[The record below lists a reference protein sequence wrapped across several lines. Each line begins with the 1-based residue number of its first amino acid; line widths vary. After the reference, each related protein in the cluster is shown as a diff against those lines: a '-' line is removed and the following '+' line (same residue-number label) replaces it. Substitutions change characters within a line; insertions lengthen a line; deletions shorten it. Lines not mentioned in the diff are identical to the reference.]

1 MRSLGADGVA
11 GRLTLVTAEV
21 VEDDDLAAAS
31 SFVSL
36 RILRKVNG
44 PERTPLRGGP
54 GDQDT
59 SRCRVVCSATVP
71 AGAMRGAARQP
82 PYVGRILKDEKPAE
96 LPVVR
101 PTKFELTI
109 NLKTAKALGLTVPR
123 SLLASADEVIETT

>member
-11 GRLTLVTAEV
+11 GRLALVTAEV

-44 PERTPLRGGP
+44 PERTRLRGGP

-59 SRCRVVCSATVP
+59 SRWLVVCSATVS
-71 AGAMRGAARQP
+71 AGAMRGARQA
-82 PYVGRILKDEKPAE
+82 PYVGRILKGEKPSE

-109 NLKTAKALGLTVPR
+109 NLKTPRALGFTVPR
-123 SLLASADEVIETT
+123 SLLANADEVIETT